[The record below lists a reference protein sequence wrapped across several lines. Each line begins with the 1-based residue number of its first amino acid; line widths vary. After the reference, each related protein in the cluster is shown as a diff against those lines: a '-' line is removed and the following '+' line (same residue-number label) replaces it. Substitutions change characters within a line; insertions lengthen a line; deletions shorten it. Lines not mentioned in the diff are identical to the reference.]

1 MNEPIHSTTSEVTNP
16 PSKEISDFLLAE
28 YAKLRDEILKRTE
41 IQHQLISLALVATGT
56 FLAMDSVTA
65 KLTYPVLALFLSIA
79 WVQSDIRIGQLGM
92 YIREQIEGR
101 LGIKGWEHFYTPLR
115 DLGKIG
121 SLAHFASRGILCGT
135 QFLTVLVSLLTT
147 NFSTLDKVLLC
158 LDSLV
163 IILTIILLGP
173 HKIKSMPY
181 M

>member
-1 MNEPIHSTTSEVTNP
+1 MNAQIHSITSEMTNP
-16 PSKEISDFLLAE
+16 SSKEISDFLLAE

-56 FLAMDSVTA
+56 FLAMDSLTA

-92 YIREQIEGR
+92 YIRERIEGR
-101 LGIKGWEHFYTPLR
+101 LGDIGWEHFHTPLR
-115 DLGKIG
+115 DLGRMG

-135 QFLTVLVSLLTT
+135 QFLTVLVSLLIA

-163 IILTIILLGP
+163 IILTIVLLGP
-173 HKIKSMPY
+173 HKMKSEPRE
-181 M
+181 